1 MRELPESDWKKLRS
15 IREKALARFCT
26 RVLSQIHSK
35 SAPDHFEEAHKTYLE
50 VYRVVDENDALL
62 ADLFDDWRRS
72 MAFIRL
78 MGWLSHGL
86 VTEEE
91 FRSLSQET
99 QMVMSAIV
107 NPKFYL

>member
-1 MRELPESDWKKLRS
+1 MRNLPESDWKKLRL
-15 IREKALARFCT
+15 IREKALARLCT
-26 RVLSQIHSK
+26 RALTQIHSK
-35 SAPDHFEEAHKTYLE
+35 SDPVHIENAHETYLE
-50 VYRVVDENDALL
+50 VYKLVNESDELV

-78 MGWLSHGL
+78 MGWLSQGL

-99 QMVMSAIV
+99 QLLMSATV
-107 NPKFYL
+107 NMNFHP

>member
-1 MRELPESDWKKLRS
+1 MSQLPESDWKKLRA
-15 IREKALARFCT
+15 IKEKALARLCT
-26 RVLSQIHSK
+26 RILADIHST
-35 SAPDHFEEAHKTYLE
+35 SDPVHIENAHQTYLE
-50 VYRVVDENDALL
+50 VYKLVNEGDEAV

-78 MGWLSHGL
+78 MGWLSQGL

-99 QMVMSAIV
+99 QSLMTATV
-107 NPKFYL
+107 NIEFYP